1 MQQTIASDEIQG
13 RIWEGAGGAHSPLPP
28 PTSPFVIKLVFCIQ
42 ICLRH
47 QSVTPFP
54 SGALLGG
61 GGCD

>member
-13 RIWEGAGGAHSPLPP
+13 RIWEGAGGAHSPL
-28 PTSPFVIKLVFCIQ
+28 TSPFLIKLVFCIQ